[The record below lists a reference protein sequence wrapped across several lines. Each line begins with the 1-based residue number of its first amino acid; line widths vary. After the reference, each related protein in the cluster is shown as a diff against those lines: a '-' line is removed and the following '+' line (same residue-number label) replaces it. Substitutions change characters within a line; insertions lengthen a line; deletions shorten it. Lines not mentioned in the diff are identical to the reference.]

1 MIIGWLKQLSSGLK
15 QFFKIF
21 QSTKKSCIFVAQNI
35 FTIII
40 EKEMFSGCQCYR
52 FINYGKKI
60 KRLSMALV

>member
-35 FTIII
+35 FTII
-40 EKEMFSGCQCYR
+40 EKKNVQWLSVLSLYKLW
-52 FINYGKKI
+52 KKN
-60 KRLSMALV
+60 

>member
-21 QSTKKSCIFVAQNI
+21 RSTKKSCIFVAQNI
-35 FTIII
+35 FTII
-40 EKEMFSGCQCYR
+40 EKKMFSSCQCYR

>member
-35 FTIII
+35 FTII
-40 EKEMFSGCQCYR
+40 EKKLFSGCQCYC